1 VRGQASVALALARRL
16 YLPVAS
22 LVGFAA
28 MANGVP
34 SAARVRRFVDGS
46 GDGLA
51 ATRPNRAPRRDQ
63 KPLPAAA
70 AAAYLGAFPPNRL
83 DAFAKRG
90 GGGRGGG
97 GGSGGG
103 GGGGLHAWGD
113 LFGNGKDEPNLV
125 DKGLKWFKKQ
135 KDKIGGKESLG
146 GSRSSDGGGRSEG
159 PGSGSHG
166 GGEEWPAADG
176 DADWFVRATVLTQP
190 RRPSDFGD
198 SILGTVHTAAAARDA
213 HSDAHRRGSAMMGL
227 VARAP
232 IAPATTAA
240 TTAMPPL
247 TVDFFGSRAGS
258 SRLRPSGSGDA
269 SDEDEGREGSREEGC
284 EDSCEDEREANPF
297 LVEEEEEEEEEE
309 YEDVED
315 ENAEAK
321 EDRAP
326 RSTVY
331 AGRPYLESTDS
342 VEALDVAPPISPEWS
357 EAAGVADG
365 GAVAPPHLTS
375 PLVSL
380 QSAGDLAA
388 AFEVMC
394 GEGAAMELGA
404 LPDRRSSVSV
414 PLATPAASLAPEPPS
429 PTFGSAPTV
438 ADVPAAPRRTR
449 PSVAGRRLACVQP
462 PLEFH
467 RSGRVLPT
475 PFAPRGLV
483 ASTVGVHPTGDPTGD
498 PTGLRAT
505 GRALLEAM
513 VGGGRAHNGSN
524 NGSNTGNTGSNN
536 GNNGSAPGHPS
547 PGIAPS
553 ASANE
558 RGARSSGPSFAGG
571 SAAHAKS
578 PLRDSASAGAT
589 TPPAAAAAAAAGTGG
604 WSSAAGAGDAS
615 QDGGI
620 RIMVHAPRQ
629 RRAKANF
636 LLCVSWFCF
645 PPLH

>member
-1 VRGQASVALALARRL
+1 
-16 YLPVAS
+16 
-22 LVGFAA
+22 
-28 MANGVP
+28 MGV
-34 SAARVRRFVDGS
+34 
-46 GDGLA
+46 
-51 ATRPNRAPRRDQ
+51 
-63 KPLPAAA
+63 
-70 AAAYLGAFPPNRL
+70 
-83 DAFAKRG
+83 
-90 GGGRGGG
+90 
-97 GGSGGG
+97 
-103 GGGGLHAWGD
+103 
-113 LFGNGKDEPNLV
+113 
-125 DKGLKWFKKQ
+125 
-135 KDKIGGKESLG
+135 
-146 GSRSSDGGGRSEG
+146 
-159 PGSGSHG
+159 
-166 GGEEWPAADG
+166 
-176 DADWFVRATVLTQP
+176 
-190 RRPSDFGD
+190 
-198 SILGTVHTAAAARDA
+198 
-213 HSDAHRRGSAMMGL
+213 

-240 TTAMPPL
+240 TTATPPL
-247 TVDFFGSRAGS
+247 TVDFFGSQAGS

-269 SDEDEGREGSREEGC
+269 SDEDEGGEGRLEEGC
-284 EDSCEDEREANPF
+284 EDGCEDEREANPF
-297 LVEEEEEEEEEE
+297 LGEEEEEEEEEEE
-309 YEDVED
+309 YEDENAED
-315 ENAEAK
+315 ENTEAK
-321 EDRAP
+321 EDRSP
-326 RSTVY
+326 RSTAY
-331 AGRPYLESTDS
+331 ARRPYLESTDS
-342 VEALDVAPPISPEWS
+342 VEELDVAPPISPEWS
-357 EAAGVADG
+357 EVTGVAAGD
-365 GAVAPPHLTS
+365 AVAPPHLTS
-375 PLVSL
+375 PLASL
-380 QSAGDLAA
+380 QSAGDLAS

-414 PLATPAASLAPEPPS
+414 PLATPAAFLAPALPS
-429 PTFGSAPTV
+429 PTFGNALAV
-438 ADVPAAPRRTR
+438 ADVPSPPATRAPRKTR

-536 GNNGSAPGHPS
+536 GNNGGAPGHPS
-547 PGIAPS
+547 PGIALS

-571 SAAHAKS
+571 SAAHAAS